1 MTKEKLYK
9 ELHKCCEEL
18 KKLRKKYATKR
29 SGYTTLPRFILRK
42 KYKLWIPNKYLNNK
56 KPDLVESINLIKQRA
71 YLMGRLK
78 EIRKHDE
85 RNK

>member
-9 ELHKCCEEL
+9 ELHECCEAL
-18 KKLRKKYATKR
+18 KKLRKKYAHKR
-29 SGYTTLPRFILRK
+29 SGYISLPRFILKK
-42 KYKLWIPNKYLNNK
+42 KYKLWIPNKYENGK
-56 KPDLVESINLIKQRA
+56 RPKIVEAIYLLKQRA
-71 YLMGRLK
+71 YLMGRLE